1 MKQRTLILL
10 KPDCI
15 QRRLAGTILSR
26 FEQKG
31 FTIVAMKMLQV
42 TKELAAQH
50 YAEHVE
56 KPFYPK
62 LEEYITSDPI
72 IALILEGRDVIATVR
87 KMVGCTDGIKAD
99 PGSIRG
105 DYSTSGQRNLVH
117 ASDSEA
123 SAEREMAIF
132 FKPEEIVPRKI
143 DDQYLFLAER
153 ER

>member
-1 MKQRTLILL
+1 
-10 KPDCI
+10 
-15 QRRLAGTILSR
+15 
-26 FEQKG
+26 
-31 FTIVAMKMLQV
+31 
-42 TKELAAQH
+42 
-50 YAEHVE
+50 
-56 KPFYPK
+56 
-62 LEEYITSDPI
+62 
-72 IALILEGRDVIATVR
+72 
-87 KMVGCTDGIKAD
+87 MVGCTDGIKAD

>member
-87 KMVGCTDGIKAD
+87 KMVGSTDGIKAD

-105 DYSTSGQRNLVH
+105 DYSTSGQRNRVH

-123 SAEREMAIF
+123 SAERA
-132 FKPEEIVPRKI
+132 
-143 DDQYLFLAER
+143 
-153 ER
+153 

>member
-10 KPDCI
+10 KPDCV

-42 TKELAAQH
+42 TEELAAQH
-50 YAEHVE
+50 YAEHVG

-62 LEEYITSDPI
+62 LVEYITSDPI
-72 IALILEGRDVIATVR
+72 IALILEGREVITTVR
-87 KMVGCTDGIKAD
+87 KMVGSTDGLNAE